1 MAFLKWPDKDPDEVL
16 DYAIDWSE
24 RIATDDEITSSTWT
38 ILPVTASPLT
48 KASDTFDE
56 TSTTI
61 WLSGGLLAVAPAA
74 ATKYTLTNRVVT
86 DDGRTMDQ
94 SVTLRIRAR

>member
-16 DYAIDWSE
+16 DYVIDWTE
-24 RIATDDEITSSTWT
+24 RLGDDEIVSSTW
-38 ILPVTASPLT
+38 IIAPVTTSPLT
-48 KASDTFDE
+48 KDSDASTL

-74 ATKYTLTNRVVT
+74 TTKYTLTNRVVT
-86 DDGRTMDQ
+86 GDGRTMDQ
-94 SVTLRIRAR
+94 SVTLKIKVK